1 MSKTQKLLHRVQKQK
16 AADLIAEH
24 VEQLR
29 RVLPFKDVNVS
40 AQDAGRRMVQIYWL
54 LTGEMPMVGDL
65 DLIDLPLHPP
75 AIEFVSPTEREDHD
89 AAGNIVYV
97 HPGLGDDP
105 DIIIQG
111 DQHDQ
116 EEDGLETSL
125 PQENVQCLGGG
136 APREERPGRLL
147 PAAEEEADDD
157 ERR

>member
-1 MSKTQKLLHRVQKQK
+1 
-16 AADLIAEH
+16 
-24 VEQLR
+24 
-29 RVLPFKDVNVS
+29 
-40 AQDAGRRMVQIYWL
+40 MVQIYWL
-54 LTGEMPMVGDL
+54 LTGEMPMVEDL

-75 AIEFVSPTEREDHD
+75 AIEFVSPTEREDPD

-116 EEDGLETSL
+116 EDGFVPRLSEESIQDVKDAQARKEWPHL
-125 PQENVQCLGGG
+125 RLG
-136 APREERPGRLL
+136 PKK
-147 PAAEEEADDD
+147 ADDD